1 MQDRTLEVLAVSP
14 DRSLLRHLSRLLN
27 VFGYRIRAAA
37 GAAQA
42 RSAAEAAEVDILI
55 LDSGL
60 SDALPLCRW
69 FDERRSENHVYK
81 MLLADTAGSLAV
93 SRDAVLAGIDDLLI
107 KPIVHGEVL
116 ARLRGGARILEQ
128 ERRFRELARRDPL
141 TGQRSRNGL
150 IDEAERI
157 WSDPQATGAPA
168 ACVVLDL
175 DSFERFNITHGRPAA
190 DRVLIGVARALG
202 ELCGDTTLLGAFGGG
217 RFAAIISRGAP
228 RDAVEWAHR
237 ACGMIRDLPLFG
249 GEPATQLTASGGT
262 AAAEQASGTARR
274 LIEQA
279 ETALLWAKRSGG
291 DTVVQFAEHDE
302 EDRRWAELA
311 VPGKL
316 FESTT
321 ARDVMAAV
329 PWVFRNSDV
338 AARAVKLLRKTGL
351 RTAPV
356 VGDDG
361 ALAGVLDSDL
371 VDQDPQGPVC
381 DVMQPSPVNFDEQTP
396 FAALVD
402 HFSRHAS
409 PYAVITCSGSP
420 SGLLTPDQLAA
431 LSDRVTGATF
441 APTAAFDG
449 SLRRYLTV
457 AEKG

>member
-1 MQDRTLEVLAVSP
+1 
-14 DRSLLRHLSRLLN
+14 
-27 VFGYRIRAAA
+27 
-37 GAAQA
+37 
-42 RSAAEAAEVDILI
+42 
-55 LDSGL
+55 
-60 SDALPLCRW
+60 
-69 FDERRSENHVYK
+69 
-81 MLLADTAGSLAV
+81 
-93 SRDAVLAGIDDLLI
+93 
-107 KPIVHGEVL
+107 
-116 ARLRGGARILEQ
+116 
-128 ERRFRELARRDPL
+128 
-141 TGQRSRNGL
+141 
-150 IDEAERI
+150 
-157 WSDPQATGAPA
+157 
-168 ACVVLDL
+168 
-175 DSFERFNITHGRPAA
+175 
-190 DRVLIGVARALG
+190 
-202 ELCGDTTLLGAFGGG
+202 
-217 RFAAIISRGAP
+217 
-228 RDAVEWAHR
+228 
-237 ACGMIRDLPLFG
+237 MIRDLPLFG

-329 PWVFRNSDV
+329 PWVFRKSDV